1 MAACARTL
9 RTIQRICIWLLSACA
24 VACFLPLPPE
34 VRAALFSLTL
44 VAAVVGIALVEW
56 QLNSDVLDERAQ
68 IARLFSDWYP
78 APAGSREH
86 PVRDIDADI
95 AAIRAGM
102 ASRVGLIPSTCPPDE
117 PPRPLDPEAPTET
130 PSPGPENP
138 PLDGGKRRPSPL
150 LEGETPEEALS
161 RILGGAESSDVSE
174 RVASGEY
181 DPLDICEPEARKMF
195 FRAQARIWRAEE
207 VREINPLLSARFLA
221 EANQLILRIERIASR
236 RKSSNSPATGASD
249 AS

>member
-1 MAACARTL
+1 MATCARTL
-9 RTIQRICIWLLSACA
+9 RTIQRICVWLLVACA
-24 VACFLPLPPE
+24 VACLLPLQPE

-44 VAAVVGIALVEW
+44 VAAVVVVALVEW

-102 ASRVGLIPSTCPPDE
+102 ASRVGLSPSTCPPDE

-161 RILGGAESSDVSE
+161 RILGGESREVSE
-174 RVASGEY
+174 WVASREY
-181 DPLDICEPEARKMF
+181 DPLDMWALEARKLAF
-195 FRAQARIWRAEE
+195 QAQGRKLRAEE
-207 VREINPLLSARFLA
+207 VRESNPLLSSRFLA
-221 EANQLILRIERIASR
+221 EANLLILRIERIASR
-236 RKSSNSPATGASD
+236 RKSSNSPATGAND